1 MANLQRMLPS
11 LRYGMVALLAILT
24 VSFHI
29 YLIFTGLIPNLIS
42 RPLHLALVL
51 PWVFL
56 LQDNDKVTPFT
67 RYLGYALLILALW
80 ASSYIIY
87 FQDELSDQYG
97 SLEGPVQYLV
107 AFSLLAGVLEMAR
120 RSIKLALPLTASI
133 ALAYGIFG
141 HHIPGNFGHQAIPLE
156 SFLGTLV
163 IAEGGIY
170 GSLTGIS
177 VNVVAVFV
185 VLGAFVGVGEGGN
198 AFMSMST
205 KLAGRLRGG
214 AAKVSVLASAFF
226 GSISGSASANVASTG
241 AFTIPTMKRL
251 GYPASLA
258 AAVEAVASTG
268 GQIMPPL
275 MGAGAFIM
283 AELLGIKYANIMAA
297 AIFPAILF
305 FFTVWVGID
314 VFAKRYKLVAMSKE
328 EIPALSVVLRLSP
341 FFILPFGVLLYSLI
355 AQGKTPQYAAALA
368 IFASIALLLVDK
380 MWKVSWRNFIVKL
393 LEACITASRQ
403 ISSIAAVIICAG
415 IVIGVLN
422 ITGVGVKITSA
433 ILYLSQGELW
443 LALILTAIAC
453 LILGMEVPT
462 TAAYIICVSV
472 AGPILQE
479 YGLSAL
485 HAHLFIFWFALLSTI
500 TPPVCGTVFIAAGM
514 AEAPW
519 FSVAAKSMKLGV
531 GLYIIPFAFIVNS
544 SLIFPQNNFAL
555 SLLAFL
561 KISVGLFL
569 ISKALVND
577 KPTLWMRLSMTSG
590 ALIIIFFPLSYI
602 F

>member
-1 MANLQRMLPS
+1 MGYIKNELLS
-11 LRYGMVALLAILT
+11 KKYLIVAALALIT
-24 VSFHI
+24 VGFHI
-29 YLIFTGLIPNLIS
+29 YLIFTGLMPNLIS

-51 PWVFL
+51 PWIFL
-56 LQDNDKVTPFT
+56 LSYDKTVSNFT
-67 RYLGYALLILALW
+67 RYVGYILLICALF
-80 ASSYIIY
+80 STYFIITNHV
-87 FQDELSDQYG
+87 DLEDQYG
-97 SLEGPVQYLV
+97 SLEGNLQYFV
-107 AFSLLAGVLEMAR
+107 AISLLLSVLEMAR
-120 RSIKLALPLTASI
+120 RSIKLALPLTAVIS
-133 ALAYGIFG
+133 LAYGLWGQYIPGEFG
-141 HHIPGNFGHQAIPLE
+141 HPEIPMD

-163 IAEGGIY
+163 IAEGGIF
-170 GSLTGIS
+170 GTLTGIS

-185 VLGAFVGVGEGGN
+185 ILGAFVGVGEGGN

-251 GYPASLA
+251 KYPASLA

-283 AELLGIKYANIMAA
+283 AELLGVKYSVIMSA

-305 FFTVWVGID
+305 FFTVWIGID
-314 VFAKRYKLVAMSKE
+314 VFAKKYNLIAMDKS
-328 EIPALSVVLRLSP
+328 EIPSFQIVLKLSP
-341 FFILPFGVLLYSLI
+341 FFLIPFGTLLYALLI
-355 AQGKTPQYAAALA
+355 VGKTPQFSAALA
-368 IFASIALLLVDK
+368 IFASIFLLLVDK
-380 MWKVSWRNFIVKL
+380 DWNISFKKFVFKFLDGS
-393 LEACITASRQ
+393 ITASKQ
-403 ISSIAAVIICAG
+403 IATIASVIICAG
-415 IVIGVLN
+415 IIIGVLN

-433 ILYLSQGELW
+433 ILFLSGGELW
-443 LALILTAIAC
+443 VALFLTAIAC

-485 HAHLFIFWFALLSTI
+485 QSHLFIFWFALLSTI

-514 AEAPW
+514 AETHWLKVVSKA
-519 FSVAAKSMKLGV
+519 MRLGI
-531 GLYIIPFAFIVNS
+531 GLYIVPVAFIVNQY
-544 SLIFPQNNFAL
+544 LIYPDTHFVLAL
-555 SLLAFL
+555 ASFIKIALGLALL
-561 KISVGLFL
+561 SN
-569 ISKALVND
+569 ALVND
-577 KPTLWMRLSMTSG
+577 SLVLFKRFLMG
-590 ALIIIFFPLSYI
+590 IIAVVIIMYPF
-602 F
+602 

>member
-1 MANLQRMLPS
+1 MDTFKTK
-11 LRYGMVALLAILT
+11 LLANKYLLVAFLAIIT
-24 VSFHI
+24 VFFHI

-51 PWVFL
+51 PWIFL
-56 LQDNDKVTPFT
+56 LSNDQSISRFT
-67 RYLGYALLILALW
+67 KYLGYILLICALY
-80 ASSYIIY
+80 SSWYIITNAE
-87 FQDELSDQYG
+87 DLSDQYG
-97 SLEGPVQYLV
+97 SLEGNLQYFI
-107 AFSLLAGVLEMAR
+107 AISLILTVLEMAR
-120 RSIKLALPLTASI
+120 RAIKLALPLTAAI
-133 ALAYGIFG
+133 ALAYGLWG
-141 HHIPGNFGHQAIPLE
+141 HYIPGDFGHQEIPLD

-177 VNVVAVFV
+177 VNIVAVFV
-185 VLGAFVGVGEGGN
+185 ILGAFVGIGEGGN

-214 AAKVSVLASAFF
+214 AAKVSVLASGFF

-251 GYPASLA
+251 GYPPSLA

-283 AELLGIKYANIMAA
+283 AELLGVQYSTIMSA

-305 FFTVWVGID
+305 FFTVWIGID
-314 VFAKRYKLVAMSKE
+314 VFAKKYKLLAMSEDEMPSLK
-328 EIPALSVVLRLSP
+328 LVLKLSP
-341 FFILPFGVLLYSLI
+341 FFLIPFGTLLYALLVI
-355 AQGKTPQYAAALA
+355 GKTPQFSAALA
-368 IFASIALLLVDK
+368 IFASIFLLLINRD
-380 MWKVSWRNFIVKL
+380 WKINFKEFVFKFL
-393 LEACITASRQ
+393 DACITASRQ
-403 ISSIAAVIICAG
+403 ISTIASVIICAG
-415 IVIGVLN
+415 IIIGVLN

-433 ILYLSQGELW
+433 ILFLSAGELW
-443 LALILTAIAC
+443 VALFLTAIAC

-485 HAHLFIFWFALLSTI
+485 QTHLFIFWFALLSTI
-500 TPPVCGTVFIAAGM
+500 TPPVCGTVFIASGM
-514 AEAPW
+514 AQSHWLYVVSKA
-519 FSVAAKSMKLGV
+519 MKLGI
-531 GLYIIPFAFIVNS
+531 GLYIVPVAFIVNEY
-544 SLIFPQNNFAL
+544 LIYPDKNF
-555 SLLAFL
+555 LLALFAFV
-561 KISVGLFL
+561 KIASGLAIL
-569 ISKALVND
+569 SNALVND
-577 KPTLWMRLSMTSG
+577 KLNGIMRIFMVFG
-590 ALIIIFFPLSYI
+590 ALGIILYPL
-602 F
+602 

>member
-1 MANLQRMLPS
+1 MENIKNELLS
-11 LRYGMVALLAILT
+11 KKYLIVAFLAIIT
-24 VSFHI
+24 VGFHI
-29 YLIFTGLIPNLIS
+29 YLIFTGLMPNLVS
-42 RPLHLALVL
+42 RPIHLGLVL

-56 LQDNDKVTPFT
+56 LGDNTKVTKFT
-67 RYLGYALLILALW
+67 KYLGYVLLILALICVY
-80 ASSYIIY
+80 YII
-87 FQDELSDQYG
+87 FNHIDLEDQYG
-97 SLEGPVQYLV
+97 SLEGNFQYFV
-107 AFSLLAGVLEMAR
+107 AITLLLSVLEMAR
-120 RSIKLALPLTASI
+120 RAIKLALPLTALI
-133 ALAYGIFG
+133 ALSYGLWG
-141 HHIPGNFGHQAIPLE
+141 HYIPGSFGHQEIPID

-163 IAEGGIY
+163 IAEGGIF

-185 VLGAFVGVGEGGN
+185 ILGAFVGVGEGGN
-198 AFMSMST
+198 AFMTMST

-251 GYPASLA
+251 NYPASLA

-283 AELLGIKYANIMAA
+283 AELLGVNYTVIMSA

-305 FFTVWVGID
+305 FFTVWIGID
-314 VFAKRYKLVAMSKE
+314 VFAKKYNLVAMDKSA
-328 EIPALSVVLRLSP
+328 IPSFNFVLKLSP
-341 FFILPFGVLLYSLI
+341 FFLIPFGSLLYALLVV
-355 AQGKTPQYAAALA
+355 GKTPQFSAAIA
-368 IFASIALLLVDK
+368 IFASIFLLIVDK
-380 MWKVSWRNFIVKL
+380 NWKISFKEFIIKFLDGSIV
-393 LEACITASRQ
+393 ASRQ
-403 ISSIAAVIICAG
+403 ISTIASVIICAG
-415 IVIGVLN
+415 IIIGVLN

-433 ILYLSQGELW
+433 ILFLSGGELW
-443 LALILTAIAC
+443 IALILTAIAC

-485 HAHLFIFWFALLSTI
+485 QSHLFIFWFALLSTI

-514 AEAPW
+514 AQTNWLPVVSKA
-519 FSVAAKSMKLGV
+519 MRLGI
-531 GLYIIPFAFIVNS
+531 GLYIVPISFIVNPN
-544 SLIFPQNNFAL
+544 LIHPDTH
-555 SLLAFL
+555 
-561 KISVGLFL
+561 LFL
-569 ISKALVND
+569 ALVSFVKIALGLAILSNALVND
-577 KPTLWMRLSMTSG
+577 KLSKIMRLGM
-590 ALIIIFFPLSYI
+590 LIIAIAIIMVPF
-602 F
+602 

>member
-1 MANLQRMLPS
+1 M
-11 LRYGMVALLAILT
+11 GALNNKLSSKKYLLIAFLALIT
-24 VSFHI
+24 VGFHI
-29 YLIFTGLIPNLIS
+29 YLIFTGLMPNLVS
-42 RPLHLALVL
+42 RPIHLGLVL
-51 PWVFL
+51 PWVFFLGDNSKVSVFTKYFGYVL
-56 LQDNDKVTPFT
+56 LV
-67 RYLGYALLILALW
+67 LALF
-80 ASSYIIY
+80 SVY
-87 FQDELSDQYG
+87 FIVNNHVDLGDQYG
-97 SLEGPVQYLV
+97 SLEGKFQYFIAITLIL
-107 AFSLLAGVLEMAR
+107 SVLEMAR
-120 RSIKLALPLTASI
+120 RAIKLALPLTALI
-133 ALAYGIFG
+133 ALAYGLWG
-141 HHIPGNFGHQAIPLE
+141 HYIPGNFGHQEIPMD

-163 IAEGGIY
+163 IAEGGIF

-185 VLGAFVGVGEGGN
+185 ILGAFVGAGEGGN

-205 KLAGRLRGG
+205 KIAGRLRGG

-251 GYPASLA
+251 KYPSSLA

-283 AELLGIKYANIMAA
+283 AELLSVNYTVIMSA

-305 FFTVWVGID
+305 FFTVWIGID
-314 VFAKRYKLVAMSKE
+314 VFAKKYNLVAMDKSV
-328 EIPALSVVLRLSP
+328 IPSLNFVLKLSP
-341 FFILPFGVLLYSLI
+341 FFLIPFGALLYALLVI
-355 AQGKTPQYAAALA
+355 GKTPQFSAALA
-368 IFASIALLLVDK
+368 IFASIFLLIVDK
-380 MWKVSWRNFIVKL
+380 NWKISLKDFVLKFLDGS
-393 LEACITASRQ
+393 ITASRQ
-403 ISSIAAVIICAG
+403 ISTIASVIICAG
-415 IVIGVLN
+415 IIIGVLN

-433 ILYLSQGELW
+433 ILFLSGGELW
-443 LALILTAIAC
+443 IALLLTALAC

-485 HAHLFIFWFALLSTI
+485 QAHLFIFWFALLSTI

-514 AEAPW
+514 AETNWLPVVSKA
-519 FSVAAKSMKLGV
+519 MRLGI
-531 GLYIIPFAFIVNS
+531 GLYIVPISFIVNPN
-544 SLIFPQNNFAL
+544 LIHPDTHIFL
-555 SLLAFL
+555 SLVSFIKIALGLAIL
-561 KISVGLFL
+561 ST
-569 ISKALVND
+569 ALVND
-577 KPTLWMRLSMTSG
+577 KLSKSLRLGM
-590 ALIIIFFPLSYI
+590 LIIAITIIMFP

>member
-1 MANLQRMLPS
+1 MTKTREVLQSKVYL
-11 LRYGMVALLAILT
+11 LVALLAFAT
-24 VSFHI
+24 VGFHI

-56 LQDNDKVTPFT
+56 FSKNTSNIT
-67 RYLGYALLILALW
+67 RYFGYALLVSSLF
-80 ASSYIIY
+80 ASFYIIINHI
-87 FQDELSDQYG
+87 ELEDQYG
-97 SLEGPVQYLV
+97 SLEGPIQFFIAIILIV
-107 AFSLLAGVLEMAR
+107 SVLEMAR
-120 RSIKLALPLTASI
+120 RAVKLALPITALI
-133 ALAYGIFG
+133 ALTYGIFG
-141 HHIPGNFGHQAIPLE
+141 HFIPGSFGHQEIPIE

-170 GSLTGIS
+170 GSLTGVS

-185 VLGAFVGVGEGGN
+185 ILGAFVGVGEGGN

-205 KLAGRLRGG
+205 KLAGKLQGG

-251 GYPASLA
+251 KYPSSLA

-283 AELLGIKYANIMAA
+283 AELLGVKYATIMSA

-305 FFTVWVGID
+305 FFTVWIGVGI
-314 VFAKRYKLVAMSKE
+314 FAKKYNLIAMSDD
-328 EIPALSVVLRLSP
+328 EIPSLKIVIKLAP
-341 FFILPFGVLLYSLI
+341 FFLIPFGSLLISLLVI
-355 AQGKTPQYAAALA
+355 GKTPQYSAALA
-368 IFASIALLLVDK
+368 IFASIFLLVVDRD
-380 MWKVSWRNFIVKL
+380 WNVSFKKWLIKFTEGCIV
-393 LEACITASRQ
+393 ASKQ
-403 ISSIAAVIICAG
+403 IAIIASVIICAG
-415 IVIGVLN
+415 IIIGVLN

-433 ILYLSQGELW
+433 ILFLSGGELW
-443 LALILTAIAC
+443 IALILTAVSC

-479 YGLSAL
+479 YGLPAL
-485 HAHLFIFWFALLSTI
+485 QTHLFIFWFALLSTI

-514 AEAPW
+514 ADTHW
-519 FSVAAKSMKLGV
+519 LKVASKAMRLGV
-531 GLYIIPFAFIVNS
+531 GLYIIPIAFITNQY
-544 SLIFPQNNFAL
+544 LIYPDQHF
-555 SLLAFL
+555 LLALASFV
-561 KISVGLFL
+561 KISIGLAFV
-569 ISKALVND
+569 SYALVND
-577 KPTLWMRLSMTSG
+577 NKSYMFRLCILLAG
-590 ALIIIFFPLSYI
+590 LFIALYSLF
-602 F
+602 

>member
-1 MANLQRMLPS
+1 MNFTKEKLLSYKYLLVASFS
-11 LRYGMVALLAILT
+11 LIT
-24 VSFHI
+24 VGFHI
-29 YLIFTGLIPNLIS
+29 YLIFTGLMPNLVS

-56 LQDNDKVTPFT
+56 LGDNSKVSNFT
-67 RYLGYALLILALW
+67 KYFGFILLIAALL
-80 ASSYIIY
+80 STYYIINY
-87 FQDELSDQYG
+87 HIDLEDQYG
-97 SLEGPVQYLV
+97 SLEGNLQLV
-107 AFSLLAGVLEMAR
+107 ISIVLILSVLEMAR
-120 RSIKLALPLTASI
+120 RAIKLALPLTALI
-133 ALAYGIFG
+133 ALAYGLFG
-141 HHIPGNFGHQAIPLE
+141 HYIPGNFGHQEIPIE

-163 IAEGGIY
+163 IAEGGIF

-185 VLGAFVGVGEGGN
+185 ILGAFVGVGEGGN

-241 AFTIPTMKRL
+241 AFTIPTMKKL
-251 GYPASLA
+251 NYPSSLA

-283 AELLGIKYANIMAA
+283 AELLGVKYSAIMSA

-305 FFTVWVGID
+305 FFTVWIGID
-314 VFAKRYKLVAMSKE
+314 VFAKKYNLVAMNKD
-328 EIPALSVVLRLSP
+328 EIPSLNYVLKLSP
-341 FFILPFGVLLYSLI
+341 FFLIPFSILLYALLFV
-355 AQGKTPQYAAALA
+355 GRTPQFAAALA
-368 IFASIALLLVDK
+368 IFASIALLIIDK
-380 MWKVSWRNFIVKL
+380 NWQISFKNFIIKFL
-393 LEACITASRQ
+393 DGSIIASKQ
-403 ISSIAAVIICAG
+403 ISIIASVIICAG
-415 IVIGVLN
+415 IIIGVLN

-433 ILYLSQGELW
+433 ILVISSGQLW
-443 LALILTAIAC
+443 IALILTAIAC

-462 TAAYIICVSV
+462 TAAYIICVAV

-485 HAHLFIFWFALLSTI
+485 QTHLFIFWFALLSTI
-500 TPPVCGTVFIAAGM
+500 TPPVCGTVFIASGM
-514 AEAPW
+514 AETNW
-519 FSVAAKSMKLGV
+519 IKVASKAMKLGI
-531 GLYIIPFAFIVNS
+531 GLYIVPIAFIANQY
-544 SLIFPQNNFAL
+544 LIYPDTHFVFAIL
-555 SLLAFL
+555 SFIKIAFGLAIL
-561 KISVGLFL
+561 SNY
-569 ISKALVND
+569 LVND
-577 KPTLWMRLSMTSG
+577 NLSKPLRLLMG
-590 ALIIIFFPLSYI
+590 LIAIGIIMFP

>member
-1 MANLQRMLPS
+1 MS
-11 LRYGMVALLAILT
+11 KVTKYSGYIL
-24 VSFHI
+24 
-29 YLIFTGLIPNLIS
+29 
-42 RPLHLALVL
+42 LVL
-51 PWVFL
+51 SLF
-56 LQDNDKVTPFT
+56 
-67 RYLGYALLILALW
+67 
-80 ASSYIIY
+80 SSFYII
-87 FQDELSDQYG
+87 FNHTELEDQYG
-97 SLEGPVQYLV
+97 SLESPIQYLV
-107 AFSLLAGVLEMAR
+107 AIVLILSVLEMAR
-120 RSIKLALPLTASI
+120 RAVKLALPITALI
-133 ALAYGIFG
+133 ALLYGLFG
-141 HHIPGNFGHQAIPLE
+141 HFIPGDFGHQEIPLE

-170 GSLTGIS
+170 GSLTGVS

-185 VLGAFVGVGEGGN
+185 ILGAFVGVGEGGN

-205 KLAGRLRGG
+205 KLAGKLKGG

-251 GYPASLA
+251 KYPGSLA

-283 AELLGIKYANIMAA
+283 AELLGVKYATIMSA

-305 FFTVWVGID
+305 FFTVWIGVDI
-314 VFAKRYKLVAMSKE
+314 FAKKYNLLAMSDK
-328 EIPALSVVLRLSP
+328 EIPTLQIVIKLAP
-341 FFILPFGVLLYSLI
+341 FFLIPFGALLISLLLI
-355 AQGKTPQYAAALA
+355 GKTPQYSAALA
-368 IFASIALLLVDK
+368 IFASIFLLVVDRD
-380 MWKVSWRNFIVKL
+380 WNFSLKRWGILFTKGCIV
-393 LEACITASRQ
+393 ASKQ
-403 ISSIAAVIICAG
+403 IAIIASVIICAG
-415 IVIGVLN
+415 IIIGVLN

-433 ILYLSQGELW
+433 ILFLSGGELW
-443 LALILTAIAC
+443 IALILTALAC

-485 HAHLFIFWFALLSTI
+485 QTHLFIFWFALLSTI

-514 AEAPW
+514 AGTHW
-519 FSVAAKSMKLGV
+519 LKVASKAMRLGV
-531 GLYIIPFAFIVNS
+531 GLYIIPVAFITNQY
-544 SLIFPQNNFAL
+544 LIYPDQNF
-555 SLLAFL
+555 LLALASFV
-561 KISVGLFL
+561 KISAGLAL
-569 ISKALVND
+569 VSYALVNES
-577 KPTLWMRLSMTSG
+577 KTYMYRFFILIFGLFV
-590 ALIIIFFPLSYI
+590 ALYPL

>member
-1 MANLQRMLPS
+1 
-11 LRYGMVALLAILT
+11 
-24 VSFHI
+24 
-29 YLIFTGLIPNLIS
+29 
-42 RPLHLALVL
+42 
-51 PWVFL
+51 
-56 LQDNDKVTPFT
+56 
-67 RYLGYALLILALW
+67 
-80 ASSYIIY
+80 
-87 FQDELSDQYG
+87 
-97 SLEGPVQYLV
+97 
-107 AFSLLAGVLEMAR
+107 
-120 RSIKLALPLTASI
+120 
-133 ALAYGIFG
+133 
-141 HHIPGNFGHQAIPLE
+141 
-156 SFLGTLV
+156 
-163 IAEGGIY
+163 
-170 GSLTGIS
+170 
-177 VNVVAVFV
+177 
-185 VLGAFVGVGEGGN
+185 
-198 AFMSMST
+198 
-205 KLAGRLRGG
+205 
-214 AAKVSVLASAFF
+214 
-226 GSISGSASANVASTG
+226 
-241 AFTIPTMKRL
+241 
-251 GYPASLA
+251 
-258 AAVEAVASTG
+258 
-268 GQIMPPL
+268 
-275 MGAGAFIM
+275 
-283 AELLGIKYANIMAA
+283 MAA
-297 AIFPAILF
+297 ASSRTTGKKYFSWTGVHTNHAKNRDLFVISVRTFRNQRSHRSTLPARNK
-305 FFTVWVGID
+305 
-314 VFAKRYKLVAMSKE
+314 ASAEHLV
-328 EIPALSVVLRLSP
+328 
-341 FFILPFGVLLYSLI
+341 
-355 AQGKTPQYAAALA
+355 
-368 IFASIALLLVDK
+368 
-380 MWKVSWRNFIVKL
+380 IVKL

-577 KPTLWMRLSMTSG
+577 KPTLWTRLAMTGG

>member
-1 MANLQRMLPS
+1 MLDHDANT
-11 LRYGMVALLAILT
+11 LRPLYYWAVALLAFVT
-24 VSFHI
+24 VGFHL
-29 YLIFTGLIPNLIS
+29 YLIFTGLIPNLVS

-56 LQDNDKVTPFT
+56 FPKNLSKPTT
-67 RYLGYALLILALW
+67 YLGYTLLVLALL
-80 ASSYIIY
+80 SSIYIILNHS
-87 FQDELSDQYG
+87 DLEDQYG
-97 SLEGPVQYLV
+97 SLEGTLQ
-107 AFSLLAGVLEMAR
+107 FWIAGVLILSVMEMAR
-120 RSIKLALPLTASI
+120 RAVKLALPLTALI
-133 ALAYGIFG
+133 ALLYGIFG
-141 HHIPGNFGHQAIPLE
+141 HYIPGNFGHQEIPLE

-185 VLGAFVGVGEGGN
+185 ILGAFVGVGEGGN
-198 AFMSMST
+198 AFMAMST
-205 KLAGRLRGG
+205 KLAGRLKGG

-251 GYPASLA
+251 GYPGSLA

-283 AELLGIKYANIMAA
+283 AELLGVKYTTIMGA

-305 FFTVWVGID
+305 FVTVWIGVDI
-314 VFAKRYKLVAMSKE
+314 FAKKYDLLAMSHE
-328 EIPALSVVLRLSP
+328 EIPPMQLVLKLSP
-341 FFILPFGVLLYSLI
+341 FFLIPFAVLLI
-355 AQGKTPQYAAALA
+355 ALLAVGKTPQYAAALA
-368 IFASIALLLVDK
+368 IFVSIALLLVDREWHFSLK
-380 MWKVSWRNFIVKL
+380 HWFLKFIEGTIV
-393 LEACITASRQ
+393 ASRQ
-403 ISSIAAVIICAG
+403 IAIIASVIICAG
-415 IVIGVLN
+415 IIIGVLN

-433 ILYLSQGELW
+433 ILVLSGGKLW
-443 LALILTAIAC
+443 IALILTAFAC

-479 YGLSAL
+479 YGLPAL
-485 HAHLFIFWFALLSTI
+485 ETHLFIFWFALLSTI

-514 AEAPW
+514 ADSHW
-519 FSVAAKSMKLGV
+519 LKVASKAMRLGI
-531 GLYIIPFAFIVNS
+531 GLYIIPIAFITNRF
-544 SLIFPQNNFAL
+544 LIHPETDLLF
-555 SLLAFL
+555 SLLSFA
-561 KISVGLFL
+561 KITIGLA
-569 ISKALVND
+569 IVSYALVND
-577 KPTLWMRLSMTSG
+577 RRGWMQRIGLL
-590 ALIIIFFPLSYI
+590 LIGLLIAIYPVF
-602 F
+602 